1 MQRTEG
7 FSELGWVTIGR
18 LIRRLLRRPRK
29 QWSGIEWV
37 TYDTVVRMPRSQVG
51 LRISQQALTR
61 IDTLATEY
69 DTTRA
74 ATVRALLSEALAS
87 EPVVAAT
94 RRRLRLALG

>member
-1 MQRTEG
+1 MTEG
-7 FSELGWVTIGR
+7 AAWGGS
-18 LIRRLLRRPRK
+18 LLAASSSVCYGARASMERYRV
-29 QWSGIEWV
+29 GDMR
-37 TYDTVVRMPRSQVG
+37 YRCRMPRSQVG

-61 IDTLATEY
+61 IDTLANEY

-94 RRRLRLALG
+94 RRRLRLTLG